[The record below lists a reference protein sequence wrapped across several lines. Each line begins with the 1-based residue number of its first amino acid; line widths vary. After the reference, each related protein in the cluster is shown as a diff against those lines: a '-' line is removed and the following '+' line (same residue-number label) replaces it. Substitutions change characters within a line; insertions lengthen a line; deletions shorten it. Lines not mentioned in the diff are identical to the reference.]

1 MLLINRLWDWVL
13 WLWVHLLLFC
23 RLGVWCVGEV
33 DVGGVEAEV
42 KWKWKSTDCGDGGK
56 ISGASLRY

>member
-33 DVGGVEAEV
+33 DVAGVE
-42 KWKWKSTDCGDGGK
+42 
-56 ISGASLRY
+56 LR